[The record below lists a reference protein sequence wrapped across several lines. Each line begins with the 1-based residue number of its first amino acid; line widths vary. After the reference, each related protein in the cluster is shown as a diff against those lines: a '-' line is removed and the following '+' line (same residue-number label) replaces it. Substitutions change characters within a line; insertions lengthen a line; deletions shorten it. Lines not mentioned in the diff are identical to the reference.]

1 MHSIKIIEEIGSFK
15 KQIKKEWCAK
25 RKIEK
30 ETKQKK
36 KITKIRHY
44 QIKLK
49 TKKINIINKKQPVI
63 KLSLVEIEHKIK
75 LYNHKFQQLFQ

>member
-15 KQIKKEWCAK
+15 KKIKKEWCAK

-49 TKKINIINKKQPVI
+49 TKKINITNKKQ
-63 KLSLVEIEHKIK
+63 LG
-75 LYNHKFQQLFQ
+75 